1 MFFIFFIFFLEKYVQ
16 FSFAEIK
23 TWKQLIEILISF
35 SSVNNNLIHISDWL
49 PTLLHIAKV
58 DGFEKIIK
66 DLDGIDQYE
75 NIFTQET
82 VSSRKEIV
90 HDLNI
95 LSQTGKYYGA
105 LQIEGGWKL
114 ILNAEKNEKFY
125 IFHILF
131 QPCYAYSCMSFLL

>member
-1 MFFIFFIFFLEKYVQ
+1 MYL
-16 FSFAEIK
+16 
-23 TWKQLIEILISF
+23 LIEILISF

-75 NIFTQET
+75 NIFTPET

-114 ILNAEKNEKFY
+114 ILNAEKNELENKYELFNVENDPEET
-125 IFHILF
+125 IDWKESVPDLF
-131 QPCYAYSCMSFLL
+131 QYLKHQLEVFH

>member
-1 MFFIFFIFFLEKYVQ
+1 M
-16 FSFAEIK
+16 
-23 TWKQLIEILISF
+23 
-35 SSVNNNLIHISDWL
+35 

-114 ILNAEKNEKFY
+114 ILNAEKNELENKYELFNVENDPEET
-125 IFHILF
+125 IDWKESVPDLF
-131 QPCYAYSCMSFLL
+131 QYLKHQLEVFH